1 MGPYQWP
8 VPDLMT
14 QTSCRVQL
22 RASASVGGLR
32 VMASQREVISAEEA
46 QKRMQNG
53 WKYLDVR

>member
-1 MGPYQWP
+1 ML
-8 VPDLMT
+8 DLMI

-22 RASASVGGLR
+22 RTFASVGGLR
-32 VMASQREVISAEEA
+32 VMAGQSEIISAEEA